1 MDALFVFSLFNLGR
15 SSLALAVLIA
25 VVGVVVALSAFVSS
39 GQLALSQLPHLS
51 KQGLTSERPSSIDVG
66 FAQSMLLHHNQAVH
80 MAMMLRDSAD
90 PNIRGLADSI
100 ALTQLHEAGLMQ
112 GWLSAWGEP
121 PVVAGPPMAW
131 VEQAT
136 NLWHLDD
143 QLYAAQC
150 KAAGGK
156 MAGLAT
162 AEELKELGQRTG
174 NDQKRMFLQLMIAH
188 HQAALPMANF
198 AFRNGSSPMVKG
210 FSRNMAK
217 EQTGEIELM
226 KQLLAQ
232 LNLSE
237 TGQITQ

>member
-1 MDALFVFSLFNLGR
+1 M
-15 SSLALAVLIA
+15 ALAALIA
-25 VVGVVVALSAFVSS
+25 LVGAAVVVATFLGSGRLAF
-39 GQLALSQLPHLS
+39 PHLPFLNESSAMS
-51 KQGLTSERPSSIDVG
+51 KKPSAIDVG

-90 PNIRGLADSI
+90 ANVRGLADSI
-100 ALTQLHEAGLMQ
+100 VLTQLHEAGLMQ

-121 PVVAGPPMAW
+121 PVVAGPPMRW
-131 VEQAT
+131 VEEAT
-136 NLWHLDD
+136 DLWHIDD

-162 AEELKELGQRTG
+162 AEELQELGVRTG
-174 NDQKRMFLQLMIAH
+174 EDQQRLFLQLMIAH

-198 AFRNGSSPMVKG
+198 AFRNGTSPMVKG

-232 LNLSE
+232 LDLTE
-237 TGQITQ
+237 TTQPHRHEAQ